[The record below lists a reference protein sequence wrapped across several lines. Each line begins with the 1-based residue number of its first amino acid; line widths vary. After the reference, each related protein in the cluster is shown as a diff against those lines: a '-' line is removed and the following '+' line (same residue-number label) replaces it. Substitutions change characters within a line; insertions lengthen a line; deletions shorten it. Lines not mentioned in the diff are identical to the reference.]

1 MKTEKY
7 TILIVE
13 DDNKIRQM
21 VSLFLKGNG
30 FVIIEAEDGVKG
42 LEILSS
48 HEDDIDLILLD
59 VMMPYLDGF
68 SVLKKIREDSMIPVI
83 MLTARDEEYDQL
95 KGLKNGAD
103 DYISKPFSPTVLL
116 ARIETILRRI
126 NKKDKPEKI
135 ICGNIIIDDLAK
147 TVYHDETPLVL
158 TQKEYELIVYFLM
171 NNGIV
176 LTREQIL
183 NAIWN
188 YDYDGDPRTVDTHIK
203 QIRAKLGEDGKKIK
217 TIHKIG
223 YMFASAK

>member
-1 MKTEKY
+1 
-7 TILIVE
+7 
-13 DDNKIRQM
+13 
-21 VSLFLKGNG
+21 
-30 FVIIEAEDGVKG
+30 
-42 LEILSS
+42 
-48 HEDDIDLILLD
+48 
-59 VMMPYLDGF
+59 MMPYLDGF

-116 ARIETILRRI
+116 ARIEAILRRI

-203 QIRAKLGEDGKKIK
+203 QIRAKLGGDGKKIK